1 VSLRVVVVGGGFA
14 GLAAA
19 LRLAHAGCEV
29 TLHEA
34 HPQVGGKARRL
45 PSPAG
50 EIDAGPT
57 VFTMRRV
64 YDELFAEVGEWLE
77 DHVRLIPAGILAR
90 HVWPD
95 GSRLDLLPDIAASE
109 AAIEAFAGPAEAQA
123 FRTYTATARLLF
135 ERFEDPVMRRPKPGL
150 LEVGGI
156 IAADARRLV
165 PAIAPHRTLW
175 GRLGSTFRDPRLR
188 QLFARYATYMGG
200 SPMRSPGILALIWWA
215 EAKGVWYVE
224 GGMAALARALAGL
237 AEARGADIR
246 RASPVHA
253 IRARGGQVRGVVTDA
268 GEEAADAVVFAG
280 DPAALGAGLL
290 GADVR
295 RVAPALAPRARSL
308 SARVW
313 TFAGRPESVD
323 LAHHTV
329 FFSGDYP
336 AEFADLTGRR
346 RAPADPTVYVCAMD
360 RGIGRPVPSPERLL
374 IITNAPADG
383 DRAEDPE
390 ENQRCTTA
398 AFARLAASG
407 LTLTPPAASPATLTT
422 PAGFARLF
430 PGTGGAI
437 YGMAP
442 EGNMATFRRPS
453 VRTRVRG
460 LYLAS
465 GAAHPGPG
473 VAMSGLSG
481 RLAAAAIMA
490 DHAST

>member
-1 VSLRVVVVGGGFA
+1 
-14 GLAAA
+14 
-19 LRLAHAGCEV
+19 
-29 TLHEA
+29 
-34 HPQVGGKARRL
+34 
-45 PSPAG
+45 
-50 EIDAGPT
+50 
-57 VFTMRRV
+57 
-64 YDELFAEVGEWLE
+64 
-77 DHVRLIPAGILAR
+77 
-90 HVWPD
+90 
-95 GSRLDLLPDIAASE
+95 
-109 AAIEAFAGPAEAQA
+109 
-123 FRTYTATARLLF
+123 
-135 ERFEDPVMRRPKPGL
+135 
-150 LEVGGI
+150 
-156 IAADARRLV
+156 
-165 PAIAPHRTLW
+165 
-175 GRLGSTFRDPRLR
+175 
-188 QLFARYATYMGG
+188 
-200 SPMRSPGILALIWWA
+200 
-215 EAKGVWYVE
+215 
-224 GGMAALARALAGL
+224 
-237 AEARGADIR
+237 
-246 RASPVHA
+246 
-253 IRARGGQVRGVVTDA
+253 VTDA

-295 RVAPALAPRARSL
+295 RAAPALAPRARSF

-313 TFAGRPESVD
+313 TFAGRPEGVD

-407 LTLTPPAASPATLTT
+407 LTLTPPVASPATLTT